1 MSEWNAGWT
10 AGFPHLV
17 VVSFLLGHRLYSQ
30 GSQAE
35 VVLQKQGVDILK
47 WHVALGDGVEV
58 EDVEDLGGS
67 GWGSGGLGLLEWG
80 WSWLPAGGLTP
91 YQPQQSS

>member
-80 WSWLPAGGLTP
+80 RSWLPAGGLTP
-91 YQPQQSS
+91 YQPRQSS